1 MKIRPVQS
9 RKAMTSNSWLHSLAL
24 LAIPCRRVQR
34 YMTGIWIIVLLC
46 MPSPFH
52 LPWRFS
58 LLAFSDIKHPE

>member
-34 YMTGIWIIVLLC
+34 YLTGHLDYRAPLL
-46 MPSPFH
+46 PSPFH